1 MIHYN
6 IYFKPYDWEVE
17 VYVVLN
23 NCYIS
28 KIIESLRDCPQSE
41 IQSAFLNLTTRINSG
56 FVKTMDKRS
65 IVVINKPTTIEEF
78 VNVYNHEKNHLEM
91 HICEEFKID
100 PHSEEAA
107 ELSGLLAKQLFSSL
121 IDELLI
127 YYTNMHSKE
136 I

>member
-28 KIIESLRDCPQSE
+28 KIIDSLRDCPQSE
-41 IQSAFLNLTTRINSG
+41 IQSAFLNLTTRVNSG

-91 HICEEFKID
+91 HICEEFGID
-100 PHSEEAA
+100 PYSEEAA
-107 ELSGLLAKQLFSSL
+107 ELSGKLAKCLFSSL
-121 IDELLI
+121 VDELLI
-127 YYTNMHSKE
+127 YYTNIHSN
-136 I
+136 

>member
-6 IYFKPYDWEVE
+6 IYFTPYNWEVE

-23 NCYIS
+23 SCHIDQ
-28 KIIESLRDCPQSE
+28 IIDSLYDCPQSE
-41 IQSAFLNLTTRINSG
+41 IQRAFLNLTTRVNSG
-56 FVKTMDKRS
+56 FIKTFNKRS
-65 IVVINKPTTIEEF
+65 IIVINKPTTIQEF

-107 ELSGLLAKQLFSSL
+107 ELSGMLAKCLFNSL
-121 IDELLI
+121 IDELLN
-127 YYTNMHSKE
+127 YYTDIHTTY
-136 I
+136 